1 MFQSNLSPTNSY
13 QRVHVETGIDGS
25 SPHKL
30 ILMLY
35 DGAIFTLNTAA
46 IMMRENNIPKKGLA
60 ISRAMDII
68 LFGLKASLN
77 LDEGGELAERLAA
90 LYDYMSTRL
99 LYANLKNDQS
109 ALQEIINLLTE
120 LRSAWQEIADDPAV
134 LSANKAAA

>member
-1 MFQSNLSPTNSY
+1 
-13 QRVHVETGIDGS
+13 
-25 SPHKL
+25 
-30 ILMLY
+30 
-35 DGAIFTLNTAA
+35 
-46 IMMRENNIPKKGLA
+46 
-60 ISRAMDII
+60 MDII